1 MENVQVRHTRSDCL
15 TNLVD
20 VLHCME
26 PQNSTELSAVSAVV
40 GVSLHVKLKQIQ
52 CHGAKQ
58 RYLVRLSMSD

>member
-1 MENVQVRHTRSDCL
+1 MY
-15 TNLVD
+15 
-20 VLHCME
+20 CME

-58 RYLVRLSMSD
+58 RYLVRLSMSDEP